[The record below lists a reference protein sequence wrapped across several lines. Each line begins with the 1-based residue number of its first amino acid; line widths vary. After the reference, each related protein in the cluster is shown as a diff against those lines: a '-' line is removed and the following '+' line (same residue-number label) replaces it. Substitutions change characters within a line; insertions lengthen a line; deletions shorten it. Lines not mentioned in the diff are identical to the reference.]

1 MQRLTLPRA
10 IGAGI
15 VLAAIA
21 LTVLYLVPSNNYYVF
36 LPDRAHALQPLVSIP
51 GERPPRNQRGGV
63 YFVDV
68 RFRKAHLLE
77 DLLGRPLASNAT
89 LVPVQQVRGSAT
101 EQQQEH
107 IDVTEMQQ
115 SQKTAAA
122 VVLSRLGYH
131 IRVRLPRIVIG
142 GILRNAPAA
151 KVLRAGD
158 ELLAVDG
165 QPVHSLG
172 RLHQL
177 ITPHRPGDR
186 LRLTFRRRNR
196 TTTAAVRTIP
206 SLEDRRE
213 AAIGVLVDETGAAIG
228 KLPVRVRIATAG
240 VGGPSA
246 GLAFA
251 LGLMEELGR
260 NVDRGYKVAA
270 TGELELDGSV
280 LPIGAVKQKT
290 VGAREAGVDVFL
302 VPAGSNARV
311 ARKYAHGLRIIPVQ
325 SFPQALHALATLPSK
340 HPASA

>member
-1 MQRLTLPRA
+1 MRRLTLPRA

-21 LTVLYLVPSNNYYVF
+21 LTVLYVVPSNNYYVF
-36 LPDRAHALQPLVSIP
+36 LPDRAHALQPLVSVP
-51 GERPPRNQRGGV
+51 GEHPATNKGGF

-77 DLLGRPLASNAT
+77 DLLGRPLARNAT
-89 LVPVQQVRGSAT
+89 LVPVRQVRGSAS

-107 IDVTEMQQ
+107 IDATEMQQ

-131 IRVRLPRIVIG
+131 IRVRLPHVVIRG
-142 GILRNAPAA
+142 VLRDAPAA
-151 KVLRAGD
+151 KVLRPGD

-177 ITPHRPGDR
+177 ITPLRPGDR
-186 LRLTFRRRNR
+186 LKLTFRRGKR
-196 TTTAAVRTIP
+196 TTTATIRTIR
-206 SLEDRRE
+206 SLEDPRA
-213 AAIGVLVDETGAAIG
+213 AAIGVLVDETGASIG
-228 KLPVRVRIATAG
+228 KLPVRVRIDTVG

-251 LGLMEELGR
+251 LGLMQELGR
-260 NVDRGYKVAA
+260 NVDRGYRVAA

-280 LPIGAVKQKT
+280 LPIGAIKQKT
-290 VGAREAGVDVFL
+290 IGAREADVDVFL

-311 ARKYAHGLRIIPVQ
+311 ARRYADGLRIIPVQ

-340 HPASA
+340 HPATA

>member
-1 MQRLTLPRA
+1 MRSLTLKRA
-10 IGAGI
+10 IGAVF

-21 LTVLYLVPSNNYYVF
+21 LTVLYLVPSNSYYVF
-36 LPDRAHALQPLVSIP
+36 LPDRAHALQPLVTVQ
-51 GERPPRNQRGGV
+51 GERPATNKGGV

-77 DLLGRPLASNAT
+77 DLLGRPLARNAT
-89 LVPVQQVRGSAT
+89 LVPVQQVRGSASET
-101 EQQQEH
+101 QQEH
-107 IDVTEMQQ
+107 IDITAMQQ

-131 IRVRLPRIVIG
+131 IRVGLPRVVIRG
-142 GILRNAPAA
+142 VLRDAPAA
-151 KVLRAGD
+151 KVLRPRD
-158 ELLAVDG
+158 EVLAVDG

-186 LRLTFRRRNR
+186 LRITFRRGKR
-196 TTTAAVRTIP
+196 TTTASVRTIR
-206 SLEDRRE
+206 SVDDRRE
-213 AAIGVLVDETGAAIG
+213 AAIGVLVDETGASIG
-228 KLPVRVRIATAG
+228 KLPVRVHIDTAG

-251 LGLMEELGR
+251 LALMEELGH
-260 NVDRGYKVAA
+260 NVDRGYRVAA

-290 VGAREAGVDVFL
+290 IGAREAGVDVFL

-311 ARKYAHGLRIIPVQ
+311 ARKYAGGLRIIPVQ

>member
-1 MQRLTLPRA
+1 MRRLTLPRA

-15 VLAAIA
+15 VLAVIT
-21 LTVLYLVPSNNYYVF
+21 LTVLFVVPSNNYYVF
-36 LPDRAHALQPLVSIP
+36 LPDRAHALQPLVSVP
-51 GERPPRNQRGGV
+51 GERPATNKGGF

-89 LVPVQQVRGSAT
+89 LVPVQQVRGNAS

-107 IDVTEMQQ
+107 IDATEMQQ

-131 IRVRLPRIVIG
+131 VRVRLPRIVIRG
-142 GILRNAPAA
+142 VLRDAPAA
-151 KVLRAGD
+151 KVLKPGD
-158 ELLAVDG
+158 EILAVDG
-165 QPVHSLG
+165 QAVHSLG
-172 RLHQL
+172 KLHQL

-186 LRLTFRRRNR
+186 LRLTFRRGNR
-196 TTTAAVRTIP
+196 TDAVTVRTVR
-206 SLEDRRE
+206 SLDDPRA
-213 AAIGVLVDETGAAIG
+213 AAIGVLVDETGASIG
-228 KLPVRVRIATAG
+228 KLPVPVRIDTSG

-251 LGLMEELGR
+251 LGLMQELGR
-260 NVDRGYKVAA
+260 NVDRGYRVAA

-290 VGAREAGVDVFL
+290 IGAREAGVDVFL

-311 ARKYAHGLRIIPVQ
+311 ARRYADGLRIIPVQ

-340 HPASA
+340 HRGSA